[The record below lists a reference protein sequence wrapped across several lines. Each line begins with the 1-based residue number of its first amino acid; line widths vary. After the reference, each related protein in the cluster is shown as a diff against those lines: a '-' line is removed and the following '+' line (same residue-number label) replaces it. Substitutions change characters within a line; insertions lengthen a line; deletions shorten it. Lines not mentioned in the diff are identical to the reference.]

1 MVKNVINSNT
11 FTCIGYFPSLVMK
24 LSKSSKV
31 ISWGKTERSPSG
43 SICGP
48 SRKLIGLMA
57 VYLKHHMNGF
67 IFIYSLFSAWR
78 TIYIVLSETEL

>member
-1 MVKNVINSNT
+1 MGKNVINSNT

-24 LSKSSKV
+24 LSKSPKV
-31 ISWGKTERSPSG
+31 ISWGKTERSPG

-57 VYLKHHMNGF
+57 VYHELELMYT
-67 IFIYSLFSAWR
+67 IIYCSTNAILQFCF
-78 TIYIVLSETEL
+78 